1 MIAFASNW
9 PYAAAFQMHFAQFEK
24 IIRDAEVAACI
35 APVVWK
41 HGLSEEE
48 TTTALLELRLP
59 RAANIARI
67 CCSLKRP

>member
-1 MIAFASNW
+1 
-9 PYAAAFQMHFAQFEK
+9 MHFDQFEK

-41 HGLSEEE
+41 HGLSEEK

-59 RAANIARI
+59 RAANLARI
-67 CCSLKRP
+67 SCSLKRP